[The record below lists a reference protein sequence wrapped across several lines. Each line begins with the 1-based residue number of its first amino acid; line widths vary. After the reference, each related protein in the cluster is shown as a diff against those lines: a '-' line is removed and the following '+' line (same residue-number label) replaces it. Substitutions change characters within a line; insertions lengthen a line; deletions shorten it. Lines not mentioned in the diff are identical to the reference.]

1 LQPRTKAD
9 IIRATIT
16 VQRFVRGWL
25 GRIKLR
31 DLRIKKQ
38 YLDGNKQWEYAG
50 RFFWVKKLI
59 ANGHTGSKFF
69 QVTQKAFREKAA
81 KQKLNFRE
89 QMEMITGTNVSH
101 NARFL
106 KSPGPSQSYIN
117 KSDQKEFSILSGIK
131 QKMKF
136 TKETAETRRGGR

>member
-1 LQPRTKAD
+1 M
-9 IIRATIT
+9 
-16 VQRFVRGWL
+16 QRFVRGWL

-31 DLRIKKQ
+31 DFRIKKQ
-38 YLDGNKQWEYAG
+38 YLDGNRQREYAG
-50 RFFWVKKLI
+50 RFFGVKKLI

-81 KQKLNFRE
+81 KQKLNFRD

-106 KSPGPSQSYIN
+106 KSPRPSQSYIN
-117 KSDQKEFSILSGIK
+117 QSDQKEFSILSGIK
-131 QKMKF
+131 PNMKV
-136 TKETAETRRGGR
+136 TQETAETRRGGR